1 MTPPT
6 ASAKTAFFISARF
19 INWIPNTAVAAD
31 APFAPEDV
39 SALRNASG
47 KLEEFGKALVAA
59 FERQAEVAD

>member
-1 MTPPT
+1 
-6 ASAKTAFFISARF
+6 
-19 INWIPNTAVAAD
+19 VAAD